1 MKQTKPGNTLAQK
14 QPLFAGMT
22 RKAKRTSFVLAILL
36 PFAAWMLVY
45 MLIPLASVIFYSFT
59 DAKMAYDDFSWVG
72 LYQFEKLFSSPDAI
86 TSIWNSV
93 KAALIIMPISLVLS
107 MATALGLNALSER
120 FRNLYTFAYFVPN
133 IMSMTAVC
141 LVWNWMYHNSYGIIN
156 AVLNVFGVE
165 NQQFLK
171 SADQALFCLCVIH
184 IWSVFGYYAV
194 ILLSAIR
201 GIDKSLYEAAD
212 ISGANAWQKFWYVT
226 MPMLKNQLLF
236 VCIMLT
242 TSSFMF
248 FTPVKMLTDGTP
260 GNSTLVMLLYV
271 HRRGIQQGDIAH
283 ASAMSLVLMAIIL
296 FFSLVQWVLTKERAP
311 KDYTKAVKSKK
322 SKEVEV

>member
-1 MKQTKPGNTLAQK
+1 MKHKHSGNTLEK
-14 QPLFAGMT
+14 KDMFSGMT
-22 RKAKRTSFVLAILL
+22 RKAKRNCFVLAVLI
-36 PFAAWMLVY
+36 PFAVWMLIY
-45 MLIPLASVIFYSFT
+45 MLVPLASVIFYSFT

-72 LYQFEKLFSSPDAI
+72 LYQFKKLFSSSDAI
-86 TSIWNSV
+86 TSIVNSV

-107 MATALGLNALSER
+107 MLTAVGLNALSDR

-133 IMSMTAVC
+133 IMSMTAIC

-156 AVLNVFGVE
+156 AFLNLFGIE

-171 SADQALFCLCVIH
+171 SAEQALVCLCAIH

-194 ILLSAIR
+194 ILLAAIR

-242 TSSFMF
+242 TSAFMF
-248 FTPVKMLTDGTP
+248 FTPVKVLTDGTP

-296 FFSLVQWVLTKERAP
+296 FFSLLQWVLTKERAP
-311 KDYTKAVKSKK
+311 KDYSKNVKSRK

>member
-1 MKQTKPGNTLAQK
+1 MKNKPTGNTLAK
-14 QPLFAGMT
+14 NHSLFSGMT
-22 RKAKRTSFVLAILL
+22 RKAKRNCFVLAVLI
-36 PFAAWMLVY
+36 PFAVWMLIY
-45 MLIPLASVIFYSFT
+45 MLIPLVSVIFYSFT

-72 LYQFEKLFSSPDAI
+72 LYQFKKLFSSSDAI
-86 TSIWNSV
+86 TSIVNSV

-107 MATALGLNALSER
+107 MLTAVGLNALTDR

-133 IMSMTAVC
+133 IMSMTAIC

-156 AVLNVFGVE
+156 AFLNLFGME

-171 SADQALFCLCVIH
+171 SAEQALFCLCVIH

-194 ILLSAIR
+194 ILLAAIR

-242 TSSFMF
+242 TSAFMF
-248 FTPVKMLTDGTP
+248 FTPVKVLTDGTP

-311 KDYTKAVKSKK
+311 KDYSSPVKSKK
-322 SKEVEV
+322 RKEVEV

>member
-1 MKQTKPGNTLAQK
+1 MKQKPTGNILAK
-14 QPLFAGMT
+14 KDSLFSGMT
-22 RKAKRTSFVLAILL
+22 RKAKRNCFVLAVLI
-36 PFAAWMLVY
+36 PFAVWMLIY

-72 LYQFEKLFSSPDAI
+72 LYQFKKLFSSADAI
-86 TSIWNSV
+86 TSIVNSV

-107 MATALGLNALSER
+107 MLTAVGLNALSDR

-133 IMSMTAVC
+133 IMSMTAIC

-156 AVLNVFGVE
+156 AFLNLFGME

-171 SADQALFCLCVIH
+171 SAEQALFCLCIIH

-194 ILLSAIR
+194 ILLAAIR

-212 ISGANAWQKFWYVT
+212 IFGANAWQKFWYVT

-242 TSSFMF
+242 TSAFMF
-248 FTPVKMLTDGTP
+248 FTPVKVLTDGTP

-296 FFSLVQWVLTKERAP
+296 FFSLLQWVLTKEPAP
-311 KDYTKAVKSKK
+311 KDYSKPVKSKNR
-322 SKEVEV
+322 KEVEV

>member
-1 MKQTKPGNTLAQK
+1 MKQMQPGKALAQK
-14 QPLFAGMT
+14 QPLFSGMT
-22 RKAKRTSFVLAILL
+22 RKAKRNCFVLAVLI

-45 MLIPLASVIFYSFT
+45 MLVPLASVIFYSFT

-72 LYQFEKLFSSPDAI
+72 LYQFEKLFTSSDAI

-93 KAALIIMPISLVLS
+93 KAALIIMPISLILS
-107 MATALGLNALSER
+107 LLTAVGLNALSDR

-133 IMSMTAVC
+133 IMSMTAIC
-141 LVWNWMYHNSYGIIN
+141 LVWNWMYHNSYGIFN
-156 AVLNVFGVE
+156 AVLNFFGVE

-171 SADQALFCLCVIH
+171 SAEQALFCLCVIH

-201 GIDKSLYEAAD
+201 GIDRSLYEAAD
-212 ISGANAWQKFWYVT
+212 TFGANAWQKFWYVT

-283 ASAMSLVLMAIIL
+283 ASAMSLVLMSIIL
-296 FFSLVQWVLTKERAP
+296 FFSLVQWILTKERAP
-311 KDYTKAVKSKK
+311 RDYSKPVKSKK

>member
-1 MKQTKPGNTLAQK
+1 MPGNALEQK
-14 QPLFAGMT
+14 RSALSGMT
-22 RKAKRTSFVLAILL
+22 RKAKRNCFVLAVLI
-36 PFAAWMLVY
+36 PFAVWMLIY
-45 MLIPLASVIFYSFT
+45 MIVPLISVIVYSFT

-72 LYQFEKLFSSPDAI
+72 LYQFQKLFSRSDAI
-86 TSIWNSV
+86 ASILNSV

-107 MATALGLNALSER
+107 LLTAVGLNALSDR

-133 IMSMTAVC
+133 IMSMTAIC
-141 LVWNWMYHNSYGIIN
+141 LVWRWMYHNSYGIIN
-156 AVLNVFGVE
+156 AFLNLFGIE
-165 NQQFLK
+165 SQQFLK
-171 SADQALFCLCVIH
+171 SSQQALVCLCVIH

-226 MPMLKNQLLF
+226 MPMLKNQILF

-248 FTPVKMLTDGTP
+248 FTPVKVLTDGTP
-260 GNSTLVMLLYV
+260 GNSTLVMLLYI
-271 HRRGIQQGDIAH
+271 HRHGIQQGDIAH

-311 KDYTKAVKSKK
+311 KDYTKPVKSRKR
-322 SKEVEV
+322 KEVEA

>member
-1 MKQTKPGNTLAQK
+1 MKNKLSGNTLEK
-14 QPLFAGMT
+14 KELFSGMT
-22 RKAKRTSFVLAILL
+22 RKTKRNCFVLAILL

-72 LYQFEKLFSSPDAI
+72 LYQFKKLFSSADAI
-86 TSIWNSV
+86 ISIKNSV

-107 MATALGLNALSER
+107 MATALGLNALGER

-133 IMSMTAVC
+133 IMSMTAIC
-141 LVWNWMYHNSYGIIN
+141 LVWNWMYHSSFGIFN
-156 AVLNVFGVE
+156 AVLNMFGFD

-171 SADQALFCLCVIH
+171 SSQQALFCLCIIH

-201 GIDKSLYEAAD
+201 GIDNSLYEAAD

-226 MPMLKNQLLF
+226 LPMLKNQLLF

-248 FTPVKMLTDGTP
+248 FTPVKVLTDGTP

-296 FFSLVQWVLTKERAP
+296 FFSLVQWILTKERAP
-311 KDYTKAVKSKK
+311 RDYSQPVKSKK
-322 SKEVEV
+322 RKEVEV